1 MIDDALRERAR
12 TATRS
17 RVNPHLADATH
28 LAAVLCKRY
37 EGAYLRPYICPA
49 GVWTIGYGATFYPN
63 GVAVRP
69 TDDPITLAQ
78 AESILDW
85 MLRKHFMPKV
95 IGLCPGIKTPE
106 QLAAITDFTFN
117 LGVKR
122 LKTSTL
128 RKKINEG
135 DWEAVPSELRKWT
148 KGGGRILRGLVA
160 RREAEITLL
169 GLA

>member
-1 MIDDALRERAR
+1 MLPTQTMDQARAIVRFR
-12 TATRS
+12 TNQPLANAS
-17 RVNPHLADATH
+17 R
-28 LAAVLCKRY
+28 LAAALCRRF

-49 GVWTIGYGATFYPN
+49 GVWTIGYGATFYPT
-63 GVAVRP
+63 GVKVRL
-69 TDDPITLAQ
+69 TDEPITLAQ

-85 MLRKHFMPKV
+85 MLRKHFMPQV
-95 IGLCPGIKTPE
+95 IALCPGIKTPE

-135 DWEAVPSELRKWT
+135 DWDAVPSELRKWT

-169 GLA
+169 GLD